1 MKCKICNKEIGQI
14 GGNLEA
20 HHIKKFSILLAE
32 FLSFYNQFSPIEDK
46 ETLVRLAISYEP
58 FWDIIN
64 GKTLCE
70 KCHNKIPK
78 KSKFLKILK
87 KE

>member
-58 FWDIIN
+58 
-64 GKTLCE
+64 
-70 KCHNKIPK
+70 NKIPK